1 MTTSTHTQL
10 QHINPDGLNKNP
22 AFTNV
27 ITVTGPAKTIYIGG
41 QDAIDGSGQIV
52 AKGDIKRQT
61 EQVLNNLQTALKAAG
76 ADLENIIKWNLYV
89 VQGQPLQPGL
99 EAFQQIWGRRP
110 NPPVITMAFVAG
122 LANPDFLVEM
132 DAIAIVP
139 EK

>member
-41 QDAIDGSGQIV
+41 QDAIDGAGQIV